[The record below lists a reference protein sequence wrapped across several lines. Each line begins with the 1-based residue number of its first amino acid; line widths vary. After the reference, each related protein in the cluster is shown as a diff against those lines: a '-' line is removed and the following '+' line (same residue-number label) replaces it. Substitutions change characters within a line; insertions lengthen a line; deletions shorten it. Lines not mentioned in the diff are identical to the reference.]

1 MFVFPASQ
9 TAALPEA
16 FVNFARLAEDPY
28 QLPPAD
34 IEAHRNE
41 WTERWTQI
49 VLR

>member
-28 QLPPAD
+28 QLSPAD